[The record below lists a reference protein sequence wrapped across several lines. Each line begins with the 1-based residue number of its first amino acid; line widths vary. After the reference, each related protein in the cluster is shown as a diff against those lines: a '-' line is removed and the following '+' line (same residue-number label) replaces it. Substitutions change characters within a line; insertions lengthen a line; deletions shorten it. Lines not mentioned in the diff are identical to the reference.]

1 MALLLKRKGELASF
15 RHLDLGSS
23 RFRSAGF
30 ARNVFS
36 GFGCLM
42 AHWSTA
48 TVLLT
53 RRHSST
59 AAGGFEGIS
68 WQFGFA
74 FSDMWADASA

>member
-59 AAGGFEGIS
+59 AAARFEAGD
-68 WQFGFA
+68 GRFA
-74 FSDMWADASA
+74 VVFRELWAGAGV